1 MRALVVGA
9 SLLSAGLWISPA
21 SAQNPEAVAKAACE
35 QAVSKKL
42 RRLYSKADTIE
53 FGRSRMIQI
62 SNAENG
68 VFGTGEVGRAGFTY
82 RCVHNVRDGSTSG
95 VSVKPR

>member
-1 MRALVVGA
+1 MRALFVAVF
-9 SLLSAGLWISPA
+9 LLSAGLWISPA
-21 SAQNPEAVAKAACE
+21 PAQDQEAVAKAACE
-35 QAVSKKL
+35 KAVTKQV

-68 VFGTGEVGRAGFTY
+68 VFGTGEVGKAAFTY